1 MTQASHTGRE
11 NTPRSVA
18 EIESDI
24 RRTRAEL
31 GLTLDALAY
40 QVAPRRLIEKGIDMI
55 TQPIKDNGVVWIDLG
70 KAVRANRIP
79 LALIGVGVAWLL
91 TANLGIGRGEAGD
104 DLGSPDDG
112 ISPTAAGGTS
122 RNGVWMHQAAGAAR
136 CAARSVCDTA
146 GTVLGRAGEYAGYAG
161 SAGEQVR
168 RAGESV
174 RAKVEQN
181 PLLIGLAGLICGAA
195 IAALLPSSK
204 REQDWLDATRGELWE
219 KAEQIGHEA
228 ADRVRSLAEQN
239 AGALDC

>member
-1 MTQASHTGRE
+1 MAQATHTDRE
-11 NTPRSVA
+11 HRLRSAA

-31 GLTLDALAY
+31 SLTLDALAY

-70 KAVRANRIP
+70 EAMRANRIP

-91 TANLGIGRGEAGD
+91 AANVGIGRGETAHD
-104 DLGSPDDG
+104 FGSSDES
-112 ISPTAAGGTS
+112 ISPTAARGTS
-122 RNGVWMHQAAGAAR
+122 RNGTWMHQAAGAAR
-136 CAARSVCDTA
+136 SVRDTA
-146 GTVLGRAGEYAGYAG
+146 GTVLERAGEYTGYAG
-161 SAGEQVR
+161 SAGEQLR
-168 RAGESV
+168 QAGESV
-174 RAKVEQN
+174 RVKVEQY
-181 PLLIGLAGLICGAA
+181 PLLIGLAGLICGGA

-204 REQDWLDATRGELWE
+204 REQDWLEATRGELWE

-239 AGALDC
+239 VGASDR

>member
-1 MTQASHTGRE
+1 MPRASLAGRE
-11 NTPRSVA
+11 NTPRSAA

-31 GLTLDALAY
+31 SFTLDALAY

-55 TQPIKDNGVVWIDLG
+55 SQPIKNNGVVWIDLG
-70 KAVRANRIP
+70 EAVRANRIP

-91 TANLGIGRGEAGD
+91 AANLGTGRGEAAD
-104 DLGSPDDG
+104 DLGSSEEG
-112 ISPTAAGGTS
+112 ISPTVAGGMS
-122 RNGVWMHQAAGAAR
+122 RNGVWMHQATGAAR
-136 CAARSVCDTA
+136 SAARSVRDTA
-146 GTVLGRAGEYAGYAG
+146 GTVLERAGEYAGYAG

-174 RAKVEQN
+174 RAKVEQH

-204 REQDWLDATRGELWE
+204 REQDWLNATRGELWE

-228 ADRVRSLAEQN
+228 ADRVRSLSEPD
-239 AGALDC
+239 AGVLDR

>member
-1 MTQASHTGRE
+1 MTQAGHTGPQH
-11 NTPRSVA
+11 TPRSA
-18 EIESDI
+18 GEIESEI

-55 TQPIKDNGVVWIDLG
+55 TQPIKDNGSVWVDLG
-70 KAVRANRIP
+70 AAARANRIP

-91 TANLGIGRGEAGD
+91 AGNLGIGRGEAAG

-112 ISPTAAGGTS
+112 VSPTADGGTS
-122 RNGVWMHQAAGAAR
+122 RKGVWMNQAAGAAR
-136 CAARSVCDTA
+136 GAARSVRATA
-146 GTVLGRAGEYAGYAG
+146 GTVLDRAGEYAGYAG
-161 SAGEQVR
+161 SAGEQMR
-168 RAGESV
+168 RAGETLRS
-174 RAKVEQN
+174 KVEQH

-204 REQDWLDATRGELWE
+204 REQDGLNATRGELWE

-228 ADRVRSLAEQN
+228 ADRVRSLSEPD
-239 AGALDC
+239 AGVLDR

>member
-1 MTQASHTGRE
+1 MTQASRASRE
-11 NTPRSVA
+11 DTPRSAA

-31 GLTLDALAY
+31 SLTLDALAY
-40 QVAPRRLIEKGIDMI
+40 QVAPRRLIKKGIDMI
-55 TQPIKDNGVVWIDLG
+55 TQPMKDTAAVWIDFG

-79 LALIGVGVAWLL
+79 LALIGVGAAWLL
-91 TANLGIGRGEAGD
+91 AGNLGIGRGEAAD
-104 DLGSPDDG
+104 DLGSPDGG
-112 ISPTAAGGTS
+112 ISPTAAGKTS

-136 CAARSVCDTA
+136 GAARSVGDTA
-146 GTVLGRAGEYAGYAG
+146 GTVLERAGEYAGYAG
-161 SAGEQVR
+161 SAGEQMR
-168 RAGESV
+168 SAGETL
-174 RAKVEQN
+174 RAKVEQH

-239 AGALDC
+239 AGALDR

>member
-11 NTPRSVA
+11 HTPRSAA

-24 RRTRAEL
+24 RGTRAEL
-31 GLTLDALAY
+31 STTLDALAHR
-40 QVAPRRLIEKGIDMI
+40 VAPRRLIEKGIDMI
-55 TQPIKDNGVVWIDLG
+55 TQPIKDNGLVWIDLG
-70 KAVRANRIP
+70 EAVRANPIS

-91 TANLGIGRGEAGD
+91 AGTLGIGRGEAAG
-104 DLGSPDDG
+104 DLGSSDEG
-112 ISPTAAGGTS
+112 ISSMAAGGTS
-122 RNGVWMHQAAGAAR
+122 RKDVWMHQAAGAAR
-136 CAARSVCDTA
+136 SVRHTA
-146 GTVLGRAGEYAGYAG
+146 GTVLERAGEYAEYAG
-161 SAGEQVR
+161 SAGKQVR

-174 RAKVEQN
+174 RVKVEQH

-204 REQDWLDATRGELWE
+204 REQDWLEATRGELWE

-239 AGALDC
+239 GALDR

>member
-1 MTQASHTGRE
+1 MTQAGHIGRE
-11 NTPRSVA
+11 HTPRSAA

-24 RRTRAEL
+24 RRTRAQL
-31 GLTLDALAY
+31 SLTLDALAY
-40 QVAPRRLIEKGIDMI
+40 QVAPRRLIEKGMDMI
-55 TQPIKDNGVVWIDLG
+55 TQPMKDNGVAWIDFG
-70 KAVRANRIP
+70 EAARANRIP
-79 LALIGVGVAWLL
+79 LALIGIGVAWLL
-91 TANLGIGRGEAGD
+91 AGNLRIGRGESAE

-112 ISPTAAGGTS
+112 ISPAAAGGTS
-122 RNGVWMHQAAGAAR
+122 RNRVWMHQAAGAAR
-136 CAARSVCDTA
+136 ST
-146 GTVLGRAGEYAGYAG
+146 AG

-174 RAKVEQN
+174 RVKVEQR

-204 REQDWLDATRGELWE
+204 REQDWLDETRGELWE

-239 AGALDC
+239 AGAIDR